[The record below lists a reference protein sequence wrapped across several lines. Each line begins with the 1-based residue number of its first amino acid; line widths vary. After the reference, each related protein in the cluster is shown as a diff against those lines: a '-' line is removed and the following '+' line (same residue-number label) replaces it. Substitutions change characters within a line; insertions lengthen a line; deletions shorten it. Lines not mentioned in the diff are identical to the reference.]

1 MKPEISICIS
11 TWCRKE
17 LLKEMLLKLEN
28 QTIEK
33 NRYEIIICDS
43 YSKDG
48 TKEMIEEL
56 KKKYQNIKYINNDK
70 NILATKRNIG
80 IDAANSNLIVFM
92 DDDVIPEKSFI
103 EAHIKAHKG
112 KKNVVYCGNIKFPIE
127 WIEKSNYYK
136 YRNEIHK
143 NEKKNELKFNR
154 IVVMNMS
161 FKKDEFLEK
170 VGYVSE
176 EFIGYGGEDTE
187 LGWRISKS
195 GLKMLFLEEA
205 LGWHYEKSPT
215 IKHYGDKIYRLGKDG
230 LETLLRLDENIVKE
244 TSIWSLVNKNTFKF
258 WLYNF
263 ILNKPIGLIVEK
275 LLIKTDK
282 NKKMYIPILYRYYL
296 AYRLK
301 EGIKNQTGKKLT
313 AENVKNGWYNE

>member
-1 MKPEISICIS
+1 MNLEISICIS

-17 LLKEMLLKLEN
+17 LLKEILLKLED
-28 QTIEK
+28 QTI
-33 NRYEIIICDS
+33 NQDRYEIIVCDS
-43 YSKDG
+43 YSNDG
-48 TKEMIEEL
+48 TSEVIEEL
-56 KKKYQNIKYINNDK
+56 SKKYDNIKYINDSK

-80 IDAANSNLIVFM
+80 INAAKSNLIVFM
-92 DDDVIPEKSFI
+92 DDDVVPERSFI

-112 KKNVVYCGNIKFPIE
+112 KKNVIYCGNIKFPIE
-127 WIEKSNYYK
+127 WVKNSNYYK
-136 YRNEIHK
+136 YRNESHK
-143 NEKKNELKFNR
+143 NKKDEELKFNR

-195 GLKMLFLEEA
+195 GLKMYFLEEA

-215 IKHYGDKIYRLGKDG
+215 IKDYGNKIYRLGKDG
-230 LETLLRLDENIVKE
+230 LKTLMELDTNIVKN
-244 TSIWSLVNKNTFKF
+244 TNMKNLVFKNSFKSK
-258 WLYNF
+258 LYDFLLSKYIALF
-263 ILNKPIGLIVEK
+263 IEK

-282 NKKMYIPILYRYYL
+282 NKIFYIPSLYRYYL
-296 AYRLK
+296 GYRLK
-301 EGIKNQTGKKLT
+301 QGIKDQSKEKLS
-313 AENVKNGWYNE
+313 VKDVAKGWYN